1 MHNEGLLKQGIE
13 TRRDERRFR
22 QETPFSP
29 FDTMDARTDGG
40 HAFVWDH
47 VINALKTCRDEG
59 QGEAYLAPPARC
71 MEKYAPSRHTRI
83 DVMERLSES
92 SVAVLWRDA
101 TRGRYGDQVW
111 IVCRARTKGRCA
123 LSGAVIRRGD
133 LVYKPRVRSAA
144 PSNAAAMILASVV
157 SGMPALPV
165 EAD

>member
-1 MHNEGLLKQGIE
+1 MHNEGLLKQDIE
-13 TRRDERRFR
+13 TRRDEGHFR
-22 QETPFSP
+22 QEASYSP

-47 VINALKTCRDEG
+47 VINALNTCRDEC
-59 QGEAYLAPPARC
+59 QGEAYLAPTARC
-71 MEKYAPSRHTRI
+71 MEKYPPSPHTQI

-111 IVCRARTKGRCA
+111 IVCRARIKGRCA
-123 LSGAVIRRGD
+123 LSGAIIRRGD

-157 SGMPALPV
+157 SEMPSMSV
-165 EAD
+165 DGG

>member
-1 MHNEGLLKQGIE
+1 MRNEGLLKQGSE
-13 TRRDERRFR
+13 TRRDEKRFR
-22 QETPFSP
+22 QQASFSP
-29 FDTMDARTDGG
+29 FSIMDASMDDG
-40 HAFVWDH
+40 HALVWDH
-47 VINALKTCRDEG
+47 VINALRTYRDKG
-59 QGEAYLAPPARC
+59 QGEAYLVSPAHC
-71 MEKYAPSRHTRI
+71 MNRHAPSPLTLI

-111 IVCRARTKGRCA
+111 IVCRARLKGCCA

-133 LVYKPRVRSAA
+133 LVYKPRVRNAA

-157 SGMPALPV
+157 SGMPALAV